1 MYPNVQLFING
12 QWCAALSGRTI
23 PVVNPA
29 THQTIG
35 TVAFAEQADLDRAL
49 EAAEAGFKVWR
60 QVSAFDRSKVLRKAA
75 QLLRERYGFK
85 GELRAVGDIL
95 LDQLQMLARCGFD
108 TFEIKDGP
116 TLQALQ
122 EGRAKSF
129 TRFYQP
135 SLLPEA
141 PAGTRPW
148 LRQPG

>member
-1 MYPNVQLFING
+1 MPIGVRIEPGTKIESFAQDIPRLSVI
-12 QWCAALSGRTI
+12 ALAFPKFQDGR
-23 PVVNPA
+23 
-29 THQTIG
+29 
-35 TVAFAEQADLDRAL
+35 AF
-49 EAAEAGFKVWR
+49 
-60 QVSAFDRSKVLRKAA
+60 STA